1 MATGE
6 TYRSL
11 RSKYRLSPSSISST
25 VPEVCDAIIE
35 ALAVELCVFLQ
46 MKDWRKI
53 AKEYEEMWQFPHC
66 IGAVDGN
73 HIALFNPVKRWKH
86 TLTIRD
92 L

>member
-46 MKDWRKI
+46 MKKI
-53 AKEYEEMWQFPHC
+53 
-66 IGAVDGN
+66 D
-73 HIALFNPVKRWKH
+73 VK
-86 TLTIRD
+86 
-92 L
+92 